1 MKSRSG
7 SYEQSVKLFNWE
19 MNPFNFRILPDLF
32 VGYSDELEKLTEV
45 VRSNEKFSLLLGPTG
60 SGKTTLLRH
69 ILSKFGDSHG
79 TIYLPKPPKNPQDL
93 VEILNRFTSKGI
105 LCRLFSRKNNINLYN
120 LSENVNKKMKK
131 GRIIML
137 VDESHESS
145 VDTLEWL
152 RTITDQVD
160 NLGIVLAGLP
170 VLDNVLRE
178 NLETFMLRVNMK
190 IELTNLTRSETREL
204 IKKRIEWAGGDDVKP
219 FTSEAIDFIYE
230 KTSGFPR
237 EIIRICNELVKSAV
251 KKNIST
257 IDLNFLKETEAGS
270 APIRRMQMGSIE
282 DLPQRQREILN
293 LIGKKGEM
301 SPSEIVEELDVKEY
315 KDKPNAIRSVNNILK
330 RLLKEGML
338 LRKEKGRSYKYT
350 LSEKI
355 KTFMVNA

>member
-1 MKSRSG
+1 MKSRSN
-7 SYEQSVKLFNWE
+7 SDEQSVKLFNWE
-19 MNPFNFRILPDLF
+19 MNPFNFRILPELF
-32 VGYSDELEKLTEV
+32 VGYSEEREKLIEL

-69 ILSKFGDSHG
+69 ILSKFSDSYE
-79 TIYLPKPPKNPQDL
+79 TLYLPKPPKNPQDL
-93 VEILNRFTSKGI
+93 VDILNRFTSRGI
-105 LCRLFSRKNNINLYN
+105 LGRVFSRKKNINLYN
-120 LSENVNKKMKK
+120 LSESVNKKMKK
-131 GRIIML
+131 MKIIML

-170 VLDNVLRE
+170 ILDNVLRE
-178 NLETFMLRVNMK
+178 NLETFMFRVNTK

-230 KTSGFPR
+230 KTNGFPR
-237 EIIRICNELVKSAV
+237 EVIRTCNELIRNAIR
-251 KKNIST
+251 KNIST
-257 IDLNFLKETEAGS
+257 VDLNFLKETETGPS
-270 APIRRMQMGSIE
+270 QMRRMPMGSIE
-282 DLPQRQREILN
+282 DLPQKQREILT

-301 SPSEIVEELDVKEY
+301 SPSEIVEKLNIDEY
-315 KDKPNAIRSVNNILK
+315 KDKPNAIRSINNILK

-338 LRKEKGRSYKYT
+338 LRKEKGRSYKYM